1 MFSKCETEVKVDEID
16 VWSINIKTHFYKI
29 LKMSEFY
36 WNSNVQISSSSRAYN
51 INTKTI
57 L

>member
-16 VWSINIKTHFYKI
+16 VWSIKIKTHFYKI